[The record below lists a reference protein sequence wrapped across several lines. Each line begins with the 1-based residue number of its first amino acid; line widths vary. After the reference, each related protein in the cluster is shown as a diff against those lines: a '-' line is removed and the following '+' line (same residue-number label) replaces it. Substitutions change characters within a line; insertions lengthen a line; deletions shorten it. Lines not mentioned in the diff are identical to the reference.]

1 MSLALAALLALGGMM
16 AFNRRLAERE
26 AALAAKEREL
36 AEFRVQVAAVLGRLH
51 PPVDDCALTS
61 AMGYRMSPMGGGEES
76 LHRGMDLAG
85 KVGTLIYASASG
97 VVRENW
103 PAPGQ
108 RRSDGV
114 LFRGHPEFGGYIT
127 IDHGGGLIT
136 CYGHLSLSL
145 VRTGQ
150 RVRQDELIG
159 LLGATGKA
167 TGPHLHFEVV
177 VDPRLFLG
185 AQIARQS

>member
-1 MSLALAALLALGGMM
+1 MDSLDRMKRLWIMSLALAALLALGGMM
-16 AFNRRLAERE
+16 AFNTRLAERE

-36 AEFRVQVAAVLGRLH
+36 AELASVLGRLRW
-51 PPVDDCALTS
+51 PVDGCSLTS

-76 LHRGMDLAG
+76 LHRGIDLAG
-85 KVGTLIYASASG
+85 PIGAPVYASASG
-97 VVRENW
+97 LIRENW

-114 LFRGHPEFGGYIT
+114 VFRGHPEFGGYIT

-167 TGPHLHFEVV
+167 T
-177 VDPRLFLG
+177 
-185 AQIARQS
+185 